1 MKKGK
6 PGTKGVGGTRKGKGG
21 DAANYI
27 TRAQA
32 LKKLQLSLADFR
44 RLCILKGVYPRDPK
58 KKAGGKDKTYYAL
71 KDILFIMHE
80 PVLEKLREMRAH
92 KNKTVKAKAKKDNFK
107 VELLEKSK
115 PFILLD
121 RLVKERF
128 PTFVDAVRDMDDALS
143 MATLFANLPST
154 ETIESKRT
162 LNCRRLVHEFI
173 NYVVMSKSLR
183 KVFLS
188 IKGCYFQASIQGQD
202 VTWLIPY
209 EFVQELPGDVDY
221 RVMMTFLE
229 FYETQLHF
237 INYKL
242 YSSLGF
248 KYPPKSDTALDAANV
263 GIRAF
268 RVEKKAGAGVIT
280 NGAQPPAEDGGDLEQ
295 LDPAQRK
302 AMAGKV
308 KALKKKFNKIERDA
322 TQAPGAGAD
331 APERD
336 LDAEMGGND
345 DEEDDA
351 EAGGKDAG
359 VLGGLKIFLSRE
371 VPRQL
376 LEVMAGAFGAQVGW
390 EGAGSPFT
398 EADQSITHQVVDR
411 DTQRHLFLSREYV
424 QPQWLADTVNAGVL
438 MPAAPYGPGC
448 VPPPHISPFVN
459 DDEEGYVPDQKKFI
473 LDLQEK
479 SRSHAGT
486 FAEQEPAEGKQDGAN
501 SDEDEDEVDD
511 DDEGDRSAKVGEI
524 EDKFQQEL
532 AQERGTPGA
541 AAAAAGGVPR
551 TGSGSKKRSKAEVE
565 EERARMMMP
574 KKDRRLYDKI
584 KFAQGRKADRVS
596 VLEKKA
602 EAKKKDGTVKK
613 SKTQ

>member
-1 MKKGK
+1 MARKAKQKGK
-6 PGTKGVGGTRKGKGG
+6 AG
-21 DAANYI
+21 DAVNYI
-27 TRAQA
+27 TRSQA

-107 VELLEKSK
+107 VELLEKNK
-115 PFILLD
+115 PFYLLD

-154 ETIESKRT
+154 DTIESKRT
-162 LNCRRLVHEFI
+162 LNCRRLVHEFL

-229 FYETQLHF
+229 FYETQMHF

-248 KYPPKSDTALDAANV
+248 KYPPKLDDASDAANV

-268 RVEKKAGAGVIT
+268 RVEKKAAAGMIT
-280 NGAQPPAEDGGDLEQ
+280 NGAAAPQPPAEEAGEQ
-295 LDPAQRK
+295 LDAAQRK

-308 KALKKKFNKIERDA
+308 KALKKKIDTIERTA
-322 TQAPGAGAD
+322 PEGPGAGAD

-336 LDAEMGGND
+336 LDAEMGGDDDDDDD
-345 DEEDDA
+345 DERTVD
-351 EAGGKDAG
+351 GKDSG

-473 LDLQEK
+473 LELQEQ
-479 SRSHAGT
+479 SRSHAGA
-486 FAEQEPAEGKQDGAN
+486 FNEQAPAEGKQDGAD
-501 SDEDEDEVDD
+501 SEEEEDEVDD
-511 DDEGDRSAKVGEI
+511 DDEGDRSAQVGEI

-532 AQERGTPGA
+532 AEERGSTPGA
-541 AAAAAGGVPR
+541 AAAAAGGGAR

-584 KFAQGRKADRVS
+584 KFAQGRKDQRVTE
-596 VLEKKA
+596 LKKKA
-602 EAKKKDGTVKK
+602 DAAKK
-613 SKTQ
+613 SKAQ